1 MFSSHLVSSRFV
13 FLQEVRRSGG
23 GRKRV
28 RRSSDWWKHAQA
40 DAEKL
45 KRSAAV
51 ECLMS
56 ASEQVGFSLVFFFP
70 WEMKFNLVI
79 SKCHN
84 KYLF

>member
-56 ASEQVGFSLVFFFP
+56 ASEQVGFSFFFFRG
-70 WEMKFNLVI
+70 KLNLI
-79 SKCHN
+79 EE
-84 KYLF
+84 